1 MNPKS
6 LLTLLGLGLYAPSA
20 LAGPLSLTDVMQ
32 RAIANSPAVRSA
44 QAAYDADA
52 SQVQDA
58 RGAFLPQLSVSANAL
73 SLDGS
78 PVAVFGIPST
88 GPQSGFGGVAGMTFA
103 KSGEAMVL
111 GSVTLTQPIFA
122 GFRNVNGYQA
132 SVRQAEA
139 TSLELERARRKAA
152 MEALDALGAWQQ
164 RQASLQAVEALVKK
178 AETRLNW
185 VEARATAGSAGSL
198 DKLQAKVQLTRLQG
212 QLADARRAASLAHDL
227 LNETLG
233 AELPS
238 LGTMPLD
245 WNFPRMTQAEALAMA
260 LQERL
265 DLKAQALLETAS
277 ESQARASHAGYLPT
291 VSAFGTTSQ
300 LGDNSANRGAIFGLQ
315 ANWIPFDGL
324 KTQAGIDRANAMSAK
339 RRADRDA
346 LLRAVVQEV
355 KQAHADWEAASTQ
368 QELRRQELALAE
380 EARRLARNIRAE
392 GALTLTGFTDA
403 EMDSLQARHDLEA
416 SRLAL
421 RRSEIALA
429 KALGISPERLIRQER

>member
-6 LLTLLGLGLYAPSA
+6 LLALLGLGLYAPSA
-20 LAGPLSLTDVMQ
+20 MAGPLSLTDVMQ

-44 QAAYDADA
+44 QAAYDVDA

-58 RGAFLPQLSVSANAL
+58 RGAFLPQLSLSVNAL

-78 PVAVFGIPST
+78 PVAVFGIPSS

-103 KSGEAMVL
+103 KPGEAMLL
-111 GSVTLTQPIFA
+111 GSATLTQPIFA
-122 GFRNVNGYQA
+122 GFRNVNGYLA
-132 SVRQAEA
+132 SARQAEA

-152 MEALDALGAWQQ
+152 LEALDTLGAWQQ

-178 AETRLNW
+178 AETRVNW

-198 DKLQAKVQLTRLQG
+198 DRLQAKVQLTRLQS
-212 QLADARRAASLAHDL
+212 QLADARRAASLAHDRL
-227 LNETLG
+227 TEILG
-233 AELPS
+233 ASPPALD
-238 LGTMPLD
+238 TMPLD
-245 WNFPRMTQAEALAMA
+245 WAFPRMTQAEALATA
-260 LQERL
+260 SRERL
-265 DLKAQALLETAS
+265 DLKAAALLEAAS
-277 ESQARASHAGYLPT
+277 DSQARATHAAYLPT

-300 LGDNSANRGAIFGLQ
+300 LGDNSTNRGAIFGVQ
-315 ANWIPFDGL
+315 AMWIPFDGL

-346 LLRAVVQEV
+346 LSRAIVQEV
-355 KQAHADWEAASTQ
+355 KQAHADWEAASAQ
-368 QELRRQELALAE
+368 QELRRQELVLAE

-392 GALTLTGFTDA
+392 GALTLTGLTDA

-416 SRLAL
+416 ARLAL

-429 KALGISPERLIRQER
+429 MALGLSPDQLIRQER